1 MLATESI
8 ITFIAR
14 FVSPSLNAKS
24 MLQII
29 LPHAFVLSSIHM
41 FVDSAAVCLVVGPV
55 AIVDVSIDMNETTFT
70 VSSVFTPFATVLG
83 SITPCLLAETVTES
97 TLPLASVNCTSLESI
112 SWALLSRLVRVICVL
127 GDCLTGFFLS
137 EILAGAHLFR
147 PKH

>member
-1 MLATESI
+1 VLKVI
-8 ITFIAR
+8 F
-14 FVSPSLNAKS
+14 
-24 MLQII
+24 
-29 LPHAFVLSSIHM
+29 PHAFVLSTINVL
-41 FVDSAAVCLVVGPV
+41 VDTSAVGLIVSPV
-55 AIVDVSIDMNETTFT
+55 AVINVSIYMNETTFT
-70 VSSVFTPFATVLG
+70 VSSVFTPFAAVLG

-112 SWALLSRLVRVICVL
+112 SWALLSRLIRVICVL